1 MVTLATVSW
10 SAGSWWQSRVSKR
23 YRSNTLVSLGAA
35 AICVGA
41 GGVAAGLIS
50 ATPLVVPYV
59 AWTVAGVGMGVAY
72 PTVYLVTMDRAGRGT
87 EGVAVSLL
95 LLLDSLGVATG
106 AGLGGA
112 AIGIARNAGAGIRG
126 GLGAAFALAAM
137 AGVGLVALTP
147 ALAPGRR
154 AGPPTASDA

>member
-1 MVTLATVSW
+1 MVTSP
-10 SAGSWWQSRVSKR
+10 GSWWQSRVSGR
-23 YRSNTLVSLGAA
+23 VQARRLVSLGAA
-35 AICVGA
+35 AICLGA
-41 GGVAAGLIS
+41 GGVAAGLIA